1 MPSLVRTVGVSVTC
15 LIDPPRKSSTVV
27 SSTFTPD
34 QIRTAAKF
42 ERAGSADLVWKS
54 AAFFLVAKVTQD
66 DVDTVVKFDATR
78 QATFATWSGKST
90 LGFLLRFFT
99 LSRASAG
106 YFPQFTL

>member
-1 MPSLVRTVGVSVTC
+1 

-42 ERAGSADLVWKS
+42 ERAGGADLVWKS
-54 AAFFLVAKVTQD
+54 AASFLVAKVTQD
-66 DVDTVVKFDATR
+66 DVDTVVKFDATG
-78 QATFATWSGKST
+78 QATFDTWSGKST

-99 LSRASAG
+99 LSRASTG
-106 YFPQFTL
+106 YFPQCTL